1 MSKTRALNHKHAY
14 ELADRFAEQA
24 LRSPPKKAAKPWQ
37 GKPPSR
43 KIGALRS
50 SRQGRPTIE
59 FVNPDAEEQRRRQ
72 PGYVPDGDQLPRALR
87 NRIRNR
93 KLKERRKRLK
103 ARLAEA
109 ALVHPKNTTIVA
121 PQESAH

>member
-1 MSKTRALNHKHAY
+1 M
-14 ELADRFAEQA
+14 
-24 LRSPPKKAAKPWQ
+24 

-50 SRQGRPTIE
+50 SRQERPTVE
-59 FVNPDAEEQRRRQ
+59 YVNPNAEEQRRAQ
-72 PGYVPDGDQLPRALR
+72 PWHIPDGDHLPRALR

-93 KLKERRKRLK
+93 KLKERRKLQK

-109 ALVHPKNTTIVA
+109 GLVHPKNTTIIA
-121 PQESAH
+121 PQGSAS